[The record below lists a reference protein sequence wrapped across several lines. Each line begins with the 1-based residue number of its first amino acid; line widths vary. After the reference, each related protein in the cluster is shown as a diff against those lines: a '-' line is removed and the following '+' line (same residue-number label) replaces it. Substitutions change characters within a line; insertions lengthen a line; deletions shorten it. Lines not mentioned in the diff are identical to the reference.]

1 MGSDQL
7 NEMFGDDDDFM
18 EFINSFG
25 INYLD
30 VNDHDVKKEN
40 FKETNK
46 LIKEFNNEPD
56 GV

>member
-1 MGSDQL
+1 L

-25 INYLD
+25 INYFD
-30 VNDHDVKKEN
+30 IDEHDTKKEN